1 VTVGEGR
8 RNAHSGRRTVGSV
21 ARSAGEIE
29 RSVGTVARN
38 VRESDENADDVEE
51 SVDRSDRSAGE
62 VEGTA
67 GDIAGTAG
75 HVDLGRGDATITGGN
90 ASFAGGSPRVTRDS
104 VMIAAG
110 KGMASDALPAGTRLG
125 VILVLEIE
133 NGRVMLALHFDG
145 KNVSLAERPDP
156 TPTGDEVVVRVLRAG
171 ICNTDLE
178 IAKGYMGFQGVLG
191 HELLG
196 VAEGSRVSAEINFSC
211 LACPACQRGDKN
223 HCPTRSV
230 LGILGHDGA
239 LAEKVAI
246 PRTAL
251 HEVPA
256 GVGDEAAAFAEPLA
270 AALHVLD
277 DLSPGRGDEVA
288 VIGDG
293 KLGLLCAMVLATTQA
308 RVRIVGHHLD
318 HFARV
323 RGTLG
328 MLEKDVK
335 RERRFDA
342 VVEATGSPAGLE
354 LALATVRPR
363 GTVILKS
370 TYAGKPGVAL
380 APIVIDEVRVVGSR
394 CGSIRGALRALAER
408 LVDPTPLL
416 HATLPLGRALD
427 AFRIAGERGI
437 LKVVLA
443 PDVR

>member
-1 VTVGEGR
+1 
-8 RNAHSGRRTVGSV
+8 
-21 ARSAGEIE
+21 
-29 RSVGTVARN
+29 
-38 VRESDENADDVEE
+38 
-51 SVDRSDRSAGE
+51 
-62 VEGTA
+62 
-67 GDIAGTAG
+67 
-75 HVDLGRGDATITGGN
+75 
-90 ASFAGGSPRVTRDS
+90 
-104 VMIAAG
+104 
-110 KGMASDALPAGTRLG
+110 
-125 VILVLEIE
+125 
-133 NGRVMLALHFDG
+133 MLALHFDG

-156 TPTGDEVVVRVLRAG
+156 TPTRDEVVVRVLRAG

-196 VAEGSRVSAEINFSC
+196 VADGKRVCAEINFSC
-211 LACPACQRGDKN
+211 LACPTCRRGDKN

-239 LAEKVAI
+239 LAEKVAV

-256 GVGDEAAAFAEPLA
+256 SVGDEAAAFAEPLA

-277 DLSPGRGDEVA
+277 DIPPQRGDEIA

-293 KLGLLCAMVLATTQA
+293 KLGLLCAMALATTPA
-308 RVRIVGHHLD
+308 RVTLVGHHAD
-318 HFARV
+318 HLALV
-323 RGTLG
+323 RGAQGT
-328 MLEKDVK
+328 LEKDVK

-354 LALATVRPR
+354 LALAIVRPL

-380 APIVIDEVRVVGSR
+380 APIVIDEVRVLGSR
-394 CGSIRGALRALAER
+394 CGSIPRALRALEER

-416 HATLPLGRALD
+416 QATLPLARALD
-427 AFRIAGERGI
+427 AFRKAGERGT